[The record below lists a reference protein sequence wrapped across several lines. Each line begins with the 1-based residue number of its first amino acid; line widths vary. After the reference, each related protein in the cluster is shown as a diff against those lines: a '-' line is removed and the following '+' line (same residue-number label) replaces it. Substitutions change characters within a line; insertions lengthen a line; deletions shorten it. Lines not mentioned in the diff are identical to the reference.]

1 MLYFFF
7 LIGFVAGIIFAAWR
21 SREFRQWLK
30 VLFAQVKARIMDL
43 ISQGTSGKNRSAT
56 EAQRAAQKKGAD
68 TQAMLHD
75 TPDAAHTAQGMQA
88 APMHDDTRLK
98 QMAELPQL
106 LTGYGEQL
114 TRLEQQLTALSQR
127 IDKLAEAQGETKR
140 ELITLQKQINTLT
153 AEHPLKAAAAATPAS
168 REQWYAYNATLRQ
181 PAGFAR
187 NDFTNEAGNAPF
199 CINLSPQTGEGNFT
213 LTDNAEARM
222 RLGASSTYYDK
233 LVEARDLT
241 TDRTLREVRVVS
253 PGLVRHEGDR
263 WVITQRLVIELR

>member
-21 SREFRQWLK
+21 SREFRQWLQ
-30 VLFAQVKARIMDL
+30 VQFARVKARIMKQNPQL
-43 ISQGTSGKNRSAT
+43 SPGKGNHAA

-75 TPDAAHTAQGMQA
+75 TPDAAHTASGMHEA
-88 APMHDDTRLK
+88 SVPDKALLK

-127 IDKLAEAQGETKR
+127 IDKLAEAQGETKGG
-140 ELITLQKQINTLT
+140 LITLQKQINTLT
-153 AEHPLKAAAAATPAS
+153 AKHPLKAAATAAPAS

-187 NDFTNEAGNAPF
+187 NDFTDQPGNAPF

-222 RLGASSTYYDK
+222 RLGASSSYYVK
-233 LVEARDLT
+233 LVETRDLT

-253 PGLVRHEGDR
+253 PGILRHEGDR